1 MDGQRDNGI
10 GGAIGTAA
18 PILAFLIST
27 LTEFEAWLRVISL
40 LIGITV
46 GLVTLCQ
53 KWRGKRHNQQ
63 HAHRG
68 K

>member
-1 MDGQRDNGI
+1 MVGM
-10 GGAIGTAA
+10 AA
-18 PILAFLIST
+18 PILGFLIST
-27 LTEFEAWLRVISL
+27 LTEVEAWLRVISL

-53 KWRGKRHNQQ
+53 KWWGRKRRQQ
-63 HAHRG
+63 HGHRG